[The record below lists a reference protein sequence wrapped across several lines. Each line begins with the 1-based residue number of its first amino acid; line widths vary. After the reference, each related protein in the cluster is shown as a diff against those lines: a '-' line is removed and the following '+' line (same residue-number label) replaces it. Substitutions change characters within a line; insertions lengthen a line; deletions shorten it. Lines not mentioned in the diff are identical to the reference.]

1 MSLQTGMVYISI
13 NNLPAIKSF
22 SFDIEPVKLRYE
34 TLICRFTIHM
44 FNKKDAKPT
53 TLITFIRLYTYIR
66 ICYKIIVRIDEFY
79 KSFF

>member
-44 FNKKDAKPT
+44 FNQKMQNQHHFKLVP
-53 TLITFIRLYTYIR
+53 
-66 ICYKIIVRIDEFY
+66 
-79 KSFF
+79 